1 MVPWAF
7 QQPGTQSMIE
17 SSYSHEKDFPFILG
31 LRIRSGTRKESY
43 SVQTHGGSSAVVGQ
57 QNEGLEMVLARYLC
71 LEGAEH
77 VGDTRTRVL
86 EAGFSSGALWMPLTS
101 GKIRLHA
108 IVRKRCIL
116 TTDHTKFLIP
126 LHG

>member
-1 MVPWAF
+1 
-7 QQPGTQSMIE
+7 MIE

-43 SVQTHGGSSAVVGQ
+43 
-57 QNEGLEMVLARYLC
+57 EGLEMVLARYLS

-116 TTDHTKFLIP
+116 TTDHTKFSIL